1 MVLENII
8 VVMLGF
14 AVMFAFQTLIY
25 RMLLEAEA
33 TAENYRG
40 EKIPVGLGIAYVLSL
55 VTAVMLAN
63 LYFKQ
68 DFKIVYSLILGVLS
82 MGFVGLMDDL
92 LGDKGTKGFKGH
104 IKSLLGGKLTT
115 GGLKAISGFGIGF
128 LISISISDGI
138 IELGVNTLLVAL
150 FTNVINLFDLRPG
163 RACKVF
169 LFLGVVT
176 LLTSAFSIY
185 GFMML
190 SAIGVVLAYI
200 GYDLS
205 AKSMLGDVGSNAM
218 GITLGVFSVATSPM
232 NVKFVYLGILIALHL
247 ISEFYSFTKIIE
259 SNKLLKTIDKFGR
272 R

>member
-1 MVLENII
+1 MVLEKIM
-8 VVMLGF
+8 VLMLGF
-14 AVMFAFQTLIY
+14 VIMFAFQTLIY
-25 RMLLEAEA
+25 RMLLEANS

-40 EKIPVGLGIAYVLSL
+40 EKIPVGLGIAYVLSQA
-55 VTAVMLAN
+55 TAVMLAN

-68 DFKIVYSLILGVLS
+68 DFKVVYSLVLGVLS

-92 LGDKGTKGFKGH
+92 IGDKGTKGFKGH

-128 LISISISDGI
+128 LISLPISGGI

-150 FTNVINLFDLRPG
+150 FTNIINLFDLRPG
-163 RACKVF
+163 RACKAF

-176 LLTSAFSIY
+176 ILTSAFSVYSFLMI
-185 GFMML
+185 

-200 GYDLS
+200 GYDLR

-218 GITLGVFSVATSPM
+218 GITLGVFAAMTSPFAT
-232 NVKFVYLGILIALHL
+232 KLVYLGVLVALHV